1 MSQGTREG
9 SVLGEVEGPMLFTST
24 QLTFTLLFLCSPYF
38 SMCSPTISDIL
49 QCPQLL
55 PILLWSSLSS
65 VNTEVS
71 AWTSRENRSHQVK
84 TPSPS
89 SGSSDSPTALVP
101 DCFGLNFLPQL
112 LELTTSTFLDLSS
125 CFPIHG
131 SFFPPITLLSIC
143 TFTPTM
149 ISSPPSSN
157 SLYNLLF
164 LYPVL
169 FSTYSKLL
177 SVP

>member
-1 MSQGTREG
+1 
-9 SVLGEVEGPMLFTST
+9 MLFTST

-49 QCPQLL
+49 QCPQPL

-112 LELTTSTFLDLSS
+112 IELTTSTFLDLSS

-131 SFFPPITLLSIC
+131 S
-143 TFTPTM
+143 
-149 ISSPPSSN
+149 SPPRPNNTSLDLYIDSN
-157 SLYNLLF
+157 YDLSPSFLKLTIQSPIPLPPPF
-164 LYPVL
+164 LY
-169 FSTYSKLL
+169 LL
-177 SVP
+177 

>member
-1 MSQGTREG
+1 
-9 SVLGEVEGPMLFTST
+9 MLFTST

-131 SFFPPITLLSIC
+131 SFFPPNNTSLDLYIHSNYDFIPSFLKLTIQ
-143 TFTPTM
+143 
-149 ISSPPSSN
+149 SPVP
-157 SLYNLLF
+157 LPRPF
-164 LYPVL
+164 LY
-169 FSTYSKLL
+169 LL
-177 SVP
+177 